1 MASQIQYGLGICTP
15 SDWGDST
22 IVCMDNSEYMA
33 YEKLQIPVYG
43 YSAQAEGYFPLYIR
57 GGSGA
62 LGSDTRKKYDTP
74 VNRIRADRLKQLMK
88 KKQYSLSWIM
98 AEYVLR
104 SSFPA
109 MFIMGGSNESRMKE
123 IMGQYNCGKKQLTDE
138 EWEIILKTTP

>member
-1 MASQIQYGLGICTP
+1 MDSSGIHSLFGVSNWTAKRIMEANEYAASHGLSGAVASQIQYGLGICTP

-62 LGSDTRKKYDTP
+62 LGSDTRK
-74 VNRIRADRLKQLMK
+74 NMIRL
-88 KKQYSLSWIM
+88 
-98 AEYVLR
+98 
-104 SSFPA
+104 
-109 MFIMGGSNESRMKE
+109 
-123 IMGQYNCGKKQLTDE
+123 
-138 EWEIILKTTP
+138 